1 MPTLELQ
8 QPFETTESRLR
19 VENIL
24 LPGRHRFRLI
34 VVDDDGIESDPVD
47 TLVTI
52 VGPIPRSDVVARARE
67 ARGRVFYATGVL
79 LNAQHLDAD
88 RLDNHRGLARALAY
102 LHGSGTLAGLEV
114 TWERATGGRGERLV
128 VKPGIALDRLGRIIE
143 VPRDAPLPLDRW
155 FDEQSDAQLIGGFK
169 PSVQGVVADVFV
181 RLVPVDPGPTPGSA
195 YEVKLYLRQE
205 PDPPPLPPPTWPVFM
220 RTDGARKD
228 LQDAIFAAWAAW
240 HEGDDS
246 CDQGGARPLP
256 EHVLGQDPTSVF
268 LARLVLPAT
277 LPASDARPVRT
288 AREVVVD
295 NRSRRFAY
303 PPAALARWV
312 GL

>member
-8 QPFETTESRLR
+8 QPFETTEPRLR

-34 VVDDDGIESDPVD
+34 VVDDDGIESAPVD

-52 VGPIPRSDVVARARE
+52 VGPVPRSDVVARTRQ

-79 LNAQHLDAD
+79 LNAQHRDAD
-88 RLDNHRGLARALAY
+88 QPDNHRGLARALAY

-128 VKPGIALDRLGRIIE
+128 VKPGVALDRLGRIIE

-155 FDEQSDAQLIGGFK
+155 FDEQSDAHLIGGFK

-220 RTDGARKD
+220 RTDGAQRD

-246 CDQGGARPLP
+246 CDQAGARPLP

>member
-1 MPTLELQ
+1 
-8 QPFETTESRLR
+8 
-19 VENIL
+19 
-24 LPGRHRFRLI
+24 
-34 VVDDDGIESDPVD
+34 
-47 TLVTI
+47 
-52 VGPIPRSDVVARARE
+52 
-67 ARGRVFYATGVL
+67 
-79 LNAQHLDAD
+79 
-88 RLDNHRGLARALAY
+88 
-102 LHGSGTLAGLEV
+102 
-114 TWERATGGRGERLV
+114 
-128 VKPGIALDRLGRIIE
+128 
-143 VPRDAPLPLDRW
+143 LDRW

-181 RLVPVDPGPTPGSA
+181 RLVPVEPGPTPGSA

-246 CDQGGARPLP
+246 CDQAGARPLP
-256 EHVLGQDPTSVF
+256 EHVLGQDPASVF

-295 NRSRRFAY
+295 NRSRDRPLTDRAGRVAGQRTTR
-303 PPAALARWV
+303 PHTVVITTGAWSLVPTSASTTQALARAATV
-312 GL
+312 GDASM

>member
-8 QPFETTESRLR
+8 RPFETTEPRLR

-34 VVDDDGIESDPVD
+34 VVDNDGIESDPVE
-47 TLVTI
+47 TLITI
-52 VGPIPRSDVVARARE
+52 VGPLPSSDAFGRARE

-79 LNAQHLDAD
+79 LDAQHLDAQQ
-88 RLDNHRGLARALAY
+88 LYEHRWLARALSY

-114 TWERATGGRGERLV
+114 TWEQATGSRSERLI
-128 VKPGIALDRLGRIIE
+128 VKPGIALDPLGRIIE
-143 VPRDAPLPLDRW
+143 VPRDADLPLDRW
-155 FDEQSDAQLIGGFK
+155 FDGQSDAHLIGAFK

-181 RLVPVDPGPTPGSA
+181 RLVPGEPGEAPRSA
-195 YEVKLYLRQE
+195 YEVKLHLRQE
-205 PDPPPLPPPTWPVFM
+205 PEPPPLPPPAWPVFT
-220 RTDGARKD
+220 RTDGARRE
-228 LQDAIFAAWAAW
+228 LQDAIFVAW

-246 CDQGGARPLP
+246 SDQGGPKSLP
-256 EHVLGQDPTSVF
+256 EHVPGQDPTSVF
-268 LARLVLPAT
+268 LARLLLPAT
-277 LPASDARPVRT
+277 LPATGGRPIRT
-288 AREVVVD
+288 AGEVVVD
-295 NRSRRFAY
+295 NRSRRFVY

>member
-1 MPTLELQ
+1 MPTLELH
-8 QPFETTESRLR
+8 QPFETTEPRLR

-52 VGPIPRSDVVARARE
+52 VAPVTRSDVVARARE

-79 LNAQHLDAD
+79 LNAQHLDAEQ
-88 RLDNHRGLARALAY
+88 LDNHRGLARALAY

-114 TWERATGGRGERLV
+114 TWERETDGRGERV
-128 VKPGIALDRLGRIIE
+128 IVKPGIALDRLGRIIE
-143 VPRDAPLPLDRW
+143 VPRAAPLPLDRW
-155 FDEQSDAQLIGGFK
+155 FDEQSDTHLISGFK
-169 PSVQGVVADVFV
+169 PSLQGVVADVFV
-181 RLVPVDPGPTPGSA
+181 RLVPGEPAQTPGPA

-220 RTDGARKD
+220 RTDGARRD
-228 LQDAIFAAWAAW
+228 LQDAIFAAW

-246 CDQGGARPLP
+246 CDQGGARPLA

-277 LPASDARPVRT
+277 LPASSGRPIRT
-288 AREVVVD
+288 AAEVVVD

>member
-1 MPTLELQ
+1 MPALELH
-8 QPFETTESRLR
+8 QPCETTEPRLR

-88 RLDNHRGLARALAY
+88 QLDNHRGLARALAY

-155 FDEQSDAQLIGGFK
+155 FDEQS
-169 PSVQGVVADVFV
+169 
-181 RLVPVDPGPTPGSA
+181 
-195 YEVKLYLRQE
+195 
-205 PDPPPLPPPTWPVFM
+205 
-220 RTDGARKD
+220 
-228 LQDAIFAAWAAW
+228 
-240 HEGDDS
+240 
-246 CDQGGARPLP
+246 GARPLP

-268 LARLVLPAT
+268 LARLVPPAT

>member
-52 VGPIPRSDVVARARE
+52 VGPIPRNDVVARTRE

-79 LNAQHLDAD
+79 LNAQHRDAD
-88 RLDNHRGLARALAY
+88 QPDNHRGLARALAY

-128 VKPGIALDRLGRIIE
+128 VKPGIALDRLGRRPQGPPGRDLRSVGGVARGRRLVRPGGRPTAPRTRPRTGSYVG
-143 VPRDAPLPLDRW
+143 VPRALGPPGHAAGQRRATG
-155 FDEQSDAQLIGGFK
+155 SHRPRGG
-169 PSVQGVVADVFV
+169 G
-181 RLVPVDPGPTPGSA
+181 
-195 YEVKLYLRQE
+195 
-205 PDPPPLPPPTWPVFM
+205 
-220 RTDGARKD
+220 
-228 LQDAIFAAWAAW
+228 
-240 HEGDDS
+240 
-246 CDQGGARPLP
+246 
-256 EHVLGQDPTSVF
+256 
-268 LARLVLPAT
+268 
-277 LPASDARPVRT
+277 
-288 AREVVVD
+288 
-295 NRSRRFAY
+295 
-303 PPAALARWV
+303 
-312 GL
+312 

>member
-1 MPTLELQ
+1 MPALELH
-8 QPFETTESRLR
+8 QPFETTEPRLR

-34 VVDDDGIESDPVD
+34 VVDDDGIESAPVD

-52 VGPIPRSDVVARARE
+52 VGPVPRSDVVARAQE

-88 RLDNHRGLARALAY
+88 QLDNHRGLARALAY

-143 VPRDAPLPLDRW
+143 GPRDASLPLDRW

-246 CDQGGARPLP
+246 SDQGGARPLP

>member
-8 QPFETTESRLR
+8 QPFETTEPRLR

-34 VVDDDGIESDPVD
+34 VVDDDGIESAPVD

-52 VGPIPRSDVVARARE
+52 VGPVPRSDVVARARE

-79 LNAQHLDAD
+79 LNAQHRDAD
-88 RLDNHRGLARALAY
+88 QPDNHRGLARALAY

-143 VPRDAPLPLDRW
+143 VPRDASLPLDRW

-181 RLVPVDPGPTPGSA
+181 RLVPVEPGPTPGSA

-246 CDQGGARPLP
+246 SDQGGARPLP

>member
-8 QPFETTESRLR
+8 RPFETTEPRLH
-19 VENIL
+19 VESIL

-34 VVDDDGIESDPVD
+34 VVDNDGIESDPVD

-52 VGPIPRSDVVARARE
+52 VGQVPSGDAFGKARE

-79 LNAQHLDAD
+79 HDAQHLDAEQLYD
-88 RLDNHRGLARALAY
+88 HRWLARALSY
-102 LHGSGTLAGLEV
+102 LHGSGTIAGLEV
-114 TWERATGGRGERLV
+114 KWEKATGGRSERLV

-143 VPRDAPLPLDRW
+143 VPRDAYLPLDRW
-155 FDEQSDAQLIGGFK
+155 LDGQSDAHLIGAFK
-169 PSVQGVVADVFV
+169 PSFQGVVADVFV
-181 RLVPVDPGPTPGSA
+181 RLVPGEPGQGDG

-205 PDPPPLPPPTWPVFM
+205 PDPPPLPTPAWPVFT
-220 RTDGARKD
+220 RTDGARRE
-228 LQDAIFAAWAAW
+228 LQDAIFAAW
-240 HEGDDS
+240 HEDGGDDDS
-246 CDQGGARPLP
+246 SDQGGPKSLP

-277 LPASDARPVRT
+277 LPATGGRPVRT
-288 AREVVVD
+288 AGEVVVD
-295 NRSRRFAY
+295 NRSRRFVY

>member
-1 MPTLELQ
+1 
-8 QPFETTESRLR
+8 
-19 VENIL
+19 
-24 LPGRHRFRLI
+24 
-34 VVDDDGIESDPVD
+34 
-47 TLVTI
+47 
-52 VGPIPRSDVVARARE
+52 
-67 ARGRVFYATGVL
+67 
-79 LNAQHLDAD
+79 
-88 RLDNHRGLARALAY
+88 
-102 LHGSGTLAGLEV
+102 
-114 TWERATGGRGERLV
+114 
-128 VKPGIALDRLGRIIE
+128 
-143 VPRDAPLPLDRW
+143 
-155 FDEQSDAQLIGGFK
+155 
-169 PSVQGVVADVFV
+169 
-181 RLVPVDPGPTPGSA
+181 
-195 YEVKLYLRQE
+195 
-205 PDPPPLPPPTWPVFM
+205 M

-246 CDQGGARPLP
+246 SDQGGARPLP

>member
-1 MPTLELQ
+1 MPTLQLQ
-8 QPFETTESRLR
+8 RPFETTEPRLR

-34 VVDDDGIESDPVD
+34 VVDNDGIESDPVD

-52 VGPIPRSDVVARARE
+52 VGHVPSSDALVRARE

-79 LNAQHLDAD
+79 LHPQHLDAEQLYDD
-88 RLDNHRGLARALAY
+88 RWLARALSY

-114 TWERATGGRGERLV
+114 TWEKATGGRSERLV

-143 VPRDAPLPLDRW
+143 VPRDADLPLDGW
-155 FDEQSDAQLIGGFK
+155 FDGQSDAHLIGSFK
-169 PSVQGVVADVFV
+169 PSFQGVVADVFV
-181 RLVPVDPGPTPGSA
+181 RLVSGEAGEAPRSA
-195 YEVKLYLRQE
+195 YEVRLYLRQE
-205 PDPPPLPPPTWPVFM
+205 PDPPPLPLPAWPVFT
-220 RTDGARKD
+220 RTDGARRE
-228 LQDAIFAAWAAW
+228 LQDAIFAAW

-246 CDQGGARPLP
+246 SDQDGPKSLP

-277 LPASDARPVRT
+277 LSATGGRPIRT
-288 AREVVVD
+288 AGEVVVD
-295 NRSRRFAY
+295 NRSRRFVY

>member
-1 MPTLELQ
+1 MPTLELH
-8 QPFETTESRLR
+8 QPFETTQPRLR

-52 VGPIPRSDVVARARE
+52 VGPVPRSDVVARAQQ

-79 LNAQHLDAD
+79 LNAQHLDAEQ
-88 RLDNHRGLARALAY
+88 LDNHRWLARTLAY

-114 TWERATGGRGERLV
+114 IWEKATGGRRERLV

-143 VPRDAPLPLDRW
+143 VPREAPLPLDRW
-155 FDEQSDAQLIGGFK
+155 FDEQSDAHLSGGFK
-169 PSVQGVVADVFV
+169 PSVQGVVADVFA
-181 RLVPVDPGPTPGSA
+181 RLVPGEPGQTPGSA
-195 YEVKLYLRQE
+195 YEVQLYLRQE
-205 PDPPPLPPPTWPVFM
+205 PDPPPLPPPTWPVFT
-220 RTDGARKD
+220 RTDGARRE

-246 CDQGGARPLP
+246 CDKVGPRPLP

-277 LPASDARPVRT
+277 LPGSGARPIRT
-288 AREVVVD
+288 AAEVVVD

>member
-1 MPTLELQ
+1 MPTLELH
-8 QPFETTESRLR
+8 QPFETTEPRLR

-34 VVDDDGIESDPVD
+34 VVDDDGIESAPVD

-52 VGPIPRSDVVARARE
+52 VGPVPRSDVVARARE

-88 RLDNHRGLARALAY
+88 QLDNHRGLARALAY

-114 TWERATGGRGERLV
+114 TWERETDGRGERVV

-143 VPRDAPLPLDRW
+143 VPRAAPLPLDRW
-155 FDEQSDAQLIGGFK
+155 FDEQSDAHLIGGFK
-169 PSVQGVVADVFV
+169 PSLQGVVADVFV
-181 RLVPVDPGPTPGSA
+181 RLVLGEPAQTPGPA

-246 CDQGGARPLP
+246 SDQGGARPLP

>member
-8 QPFETTESRLR
+8 QPFETTEPRLR

-34 VVDDDGIESDPVD
+34 VVDDDGIESAPVD

-52 VGPIPRSDVVARARE
+52 VGPVPRNDVVARTRE

-79 LNAQHLDAD
+79 LNAQHRDAD
-88 RLDNHRGLARALAY
+88 QPDNHRGLARALAY

-181 RLVPVDPGPTPGSA
+181 RLVPVEPGPTPGSA

-246 CDQGGARPLP
+246 CDQAGARPLP

>member
-8 QPFETTESRLR
+8 QPFETTEPRLR

-34 VVDDDGIESDPVD
+34 VVDDDGIESAPVD

-52 VGPIPRSDVVARARE
+52 VGPVPRSDVVARARE

-79 LNAQHLDAD
+79 LNAQHRDAD
-88 RLDNHRGLARALAY
+88 QPDNHRGLARALAY

-143 VPRDAPLPLDRW
+143 VPRDASLPLDRW

-181 RLVPVDPGPTPGSA
+181 RLVPVEPGPTPGSA

>member
-8 QPFETTESRLR
+8 RPFETPEPRLR

-34 VVDDDGIESDPVD
+34 VVDNDGIESDPVE

-52 VGPIPRSDVVARARE
+52 VGPLPGSDALVRGRE

-79 LNAQHLDAD
+79 
-88 RLDNHRGLARALAY
+88 
-102 LHGSGTLAGLEV
+102 
-114 TWERATGGRGERLV
+114 
-128 VKPGIALDRLGRIIE
+128 P
-143 VPRDAPLPLDRW
+143 DAPG
-155 FDEQSDAQLIGGFK
+155 Q
-169 PSVQGVVADVFV
+169 
-181 RLVPVDPGPTPGSA
+181 TPGSA

-205 PDPPPLPPPTWPVFM
+205 PGPPPLPPPAWPVFT
-220 RTDGARKD
+220 RTDGARRE
-228 LQDAIFAAWAAW
+228 LQDAIFAAW

-246 CDQGGARPLP
+246 SDQGGPKSLP
-256 EHVLGQDPTSVF
+256 EHVPGQDPTSVF
-268 LARLVLPAT
+268 LARLLLPAT
-277 LPASDARPVRT
+277 LPATGGPPIRT
-288 AREVVVD
+288 AGEVVVD
-295 NRSRRFAY
+295 NRSRRFVY